1 MYLLATRTIA
11 SLLAPCQQLFHEAK
25 PRNEIVKIVEVM
37 GDNKLAIVR
46 LVSRWIFY
54 YTEEDF
60 FRAIYQK
67 YII

>member
-25 PRNEIVKIVEVM
+25 PRNERVEIVEVE
-37 GDNKLAIVR
+37 GDNKLVIVR

-54 YTEEDF
+54 YT
-60 FRAIYQK
+60 
-67 YII
+67 